1 MGITINKTQQTQSHE
16 KSLGCCYLAEYVLS
30 IAQIKPR
37 SENITWALHWTFK
50 VTIILTIDANMSFAY
65 DTSKEYNPVMCNK
78 KEMSYYLTL

>member
-37 SENITWALHWTFK
+37 LENILWALHWTLKF
-50 VTIILTIDANMSFAY
+50 TIILIIDANMGFAY
-65 DTSKEYNPVMCNK
+65 DTTNMCNK
-78 KEMSYYLTL
+78 KQMSII